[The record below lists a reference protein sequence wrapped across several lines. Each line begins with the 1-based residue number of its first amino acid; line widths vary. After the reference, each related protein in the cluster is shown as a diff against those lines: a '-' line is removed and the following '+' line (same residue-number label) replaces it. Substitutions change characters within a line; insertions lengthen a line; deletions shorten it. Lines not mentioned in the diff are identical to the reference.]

1 MKDDKKEQIAK
12 KAVKAIY
19 WLMILALIVLSES
32 EWMKHGSTRVSLIP
46 LTIFYGG
53 AGFLFWQFIEK
64 HLDN

>member
-19 WLMILALIVLSES
+19 WLIILALIVFTEK
-32 EWMKHGSTRVSLIP
+32 EWLEHGSTHVSLIP

-53 AGFLFWQFIEK
+53 SGYLFWQFIEK
-64 HLDN
+64 NLDN

>member
-12 KAVKAIY
+12 KAIKAIY
-19 WLMILALIVLSES
+19 WLMILALIVLAES
-32 EWMKHGSTRVSLIP
+32 EWLKHGSTRVSLIP

-53 AGFLFWQFIEK
+53 AGYLFWQFIEK